1 MKRMR
6 LTIALF
12 ALASVIAVGAALPA
26 AAAEAP
32 APPAPIVRTWE
43 AMDGEPQPQGR
54 IEPMVL
60 WTVSGI
66 AIGCLVFGTF
76 YLLKR
81 RVGGF
86 PKEPKWVA
94 PISIMESKD
103 FADEGTFG
111 DSPAE
116 AHGHGH

>member
-1 MKRMR
+1 MR
-6 LTIALF
+6 LSIALF
-12 ALASVIAVGAALPA
+12 VLASVLAVGAALPA
-26 AAAEAP
+26 VAADAPPQP
-32 APPAPIVRTWE
+32 APVVRTWE
-43 AMDGEPQPQGR
+43 PMDGELQPQGR
-54 IEPMVL
+54 VEPMIL

-66 AIGCLVFGTF
+66 LIGCLVFGTF

-86 PKEPKWVA
+86 PKDPKWVA
-94 PISIMESKD
+94 PISIMQSKD

-111 DSPAE
+111 DAPAE